1 MKRVSV
7 GVTKKAPPP
16 TPDGREGRLFPPE
29 QSCSSKQNKKLRVS
43 LVDFGLQI
51 ANLPFGLGA
60 RESLRSASTGILH
73 RHPQHQFSA
82 VVRVVLNALADNA
95 ALPPDICAF
104 GESVCHRLQEKQ
116 IHLRLSA
123 RVEHVVIE
131 ICVNSRNL

>member
-7 GVTKKAPPP
+7 EVTQKAPPP

-43 LVDFGLQI
+43 LVDFGLQNSKLSFW
-51 ANLPFGLGA
+51 AGRPRKVA
-60 RESLRSASTGILH
+60 MSTGILH

-82 VVRVVLNALADNA
+82 VERVVLNALADNA

-104 GESVCHRLQEKQ
+104 GESVCHRLREKP
-116 IHLRLSA
+116 IHLRLGA
-123 RVEHVVIE
+123 RVEHVVIQ
-131 ICVNSRNL
+131 ICVKRRRL